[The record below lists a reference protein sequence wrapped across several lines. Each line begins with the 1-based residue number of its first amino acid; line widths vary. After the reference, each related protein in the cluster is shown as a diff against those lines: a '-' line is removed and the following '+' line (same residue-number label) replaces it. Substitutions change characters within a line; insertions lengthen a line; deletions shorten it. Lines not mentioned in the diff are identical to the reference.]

1 MVERSH
7 THTTTGAQQTLELEV
22 AGEEKFSLGEC
33 QYKVLVVR
41 QTIQDGGREVDAW
54 SALYS
59 PELEATLAKRYDEGT
74 AQELTVGYTS
84 IRPLHDD
91 NPL

>member
-1 MVERSH
+1 MLGDHVD
-7 THTTTGAQQTLELEV
+7 EV
-22 AGEEKFSLGEC
+22 VAELGE
-33 QYKVLVVR
+33 V
-41 QTIQDGGREVDAW
+41 

-74 AQELTVGYTS
+74 SQELTVGYTS